1 MSKRELYIKEAQYN
15 IACTPI
21 KKFKRDDIGRLERE
35 AQDRIS
41 YSEANIDGSR
51 SHLNLFVS
59 GLDNSGAVIISNKK
73 YSVSLEDRISDR
85 INGAGARI
93 RKDIL
98 SQQPRGSYI
107 TQGMNSKESVVAI
120 GIILQISHE
129 RMMEIMDED
138 GLLDESGR
146 IKNVVEI
153 SRDSKTYRFFEDAY
167 RFACDKW
174 GSENIVGGYIH
185 FDEYTPHMHVFV
197 VPIVL
202 KTRAYRGLVKTDDDG
217 KPSLKV
223 SLCAKDLLNRS
234 TMKQLWKDFAE
245 AMAPYGVS
253 AAVGLAP
260 KGTYDKAA
268 SMTAV
273 MKRNE
278 VSMREQRAELASL
291 GDEIRQSTNRKH
303 TLEKEI
309 KRLADSESQ
318 LKDSYEK
325 LILPSDYVSEI
336 QYNLPTAKEQLNYDN
351 KVLAEN
357 EILIRKYTTQIAL
370 ANVKM
375 VDTISKFDEILSLN
389 ATKEQKQRIVQSDLI
404 DKCPK
409 TFRPEKQLQSIPWFS
424 HLSISR
430 LLDIEEPNREL
441 SKGFFSIDNSLLL
454 DMGFVDGSDS
464 PDIYPYK
471 VNLSKLTKDEME
483 GLLDKFRMVF
493 LRMKKETIN
502 QIKIQVSQGNNSMKR
517 FLHPDSFSKT
527 KEESYAALKQLTR
540 AGQSLGIQMKPKA

>member
-1 MSKRELYIKEAQYN
+1 MSKRELYKKEAQYN

-21 KKFKRDDIGRLERE
+21 KKFKRDDIERLERE

-185 FDEYTPHMHVFV
+185 FDEYTPHMHIFV

-273 MKRNE
+273 SKRNE
-278 VSMREQRAELASL
+278 ELIREQRAELAGL
-291 GDEIRQSTNRKH
+291 RNEIRQINNSKQ
-303 TLEKEI
+303 TLEQEI
-309 KRLADSESQ
+309 HRLEMAKSQ
-318 LKDSYEK
+318 LKITFQEYEM
-325 LILPSDYVSEI
+325 PRDYVSKIE
-336 QYNLPTAKEQLNYDN
+336 YRLPTAEEQLTYDN
-351 KVLAEN
+351 KVVAEN
-357 EILIRKYTTQIAL
+357 AILHKKEIAI
-370 ANVKM
+370 
-375 VDTISKFDEILSLN
+375 N
-389 ATKEQKQRIVQSDLI
+389 ATRVVEKEHMISRLDEVMSRGLSKEQKKLLSELSDQL
-404 DKCPK
+404 PK
-409 TFRPEKQLQSIPWFS
+409 AFRAEKRLQGIPWFS
-424 HLSISR
+424 HLSLSR
-430 LLDIEEPNREL
+430 IIEVAEPYKET
-441 SKGFFSIDNSLLL
+441 SKGFFPIEGSIGLSL

-464 PDIYPYK
+464 PDIYQYK
-471 VNLSKLTKDEME
+471 VNISKLTKDETE
-483 GLLDKFRMVF
+483 GVLDKFRIV
-493 LRMKKETIN
+493 LPRLKKEIIN
-502 QIKIQVSQGNNSMKR
+502 QIKNQISRGDFSMKR
-517 FLHPDSFSKT
+517 FLHTDSHSKT
-527 KEESYAALKQLTR
+527 KADSYSALQQLAR
-540 AGQSLGIQMKPKA
+540 AGQSFGLKMEKP